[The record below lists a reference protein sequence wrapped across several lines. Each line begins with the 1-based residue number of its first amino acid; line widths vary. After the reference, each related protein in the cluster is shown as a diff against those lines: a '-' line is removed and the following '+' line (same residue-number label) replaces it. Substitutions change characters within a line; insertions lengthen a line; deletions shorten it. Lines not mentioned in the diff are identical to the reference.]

1 MAITKIGSIKT
12 TLSLAINYILNP
24 QKTDNGKYV
33 YSFGCTPNGGI
44 AEKEFLD
51 IRSLGTG
58 KGNVLAQHIKQSF
71 KYGEI
76 TPEQALQIGIE
87 TMEKFL
93 DNRYQYIVT
102 THIDKKHIHNH
113 IIFNNVDFVSY
124 RTFEYQKNRGKNS
137 WKILQNINDE
147 ICKKHNLSV
156 IENPQHKGKCYYE
169 WQVDLLGKSWKSK
182 LRNIIDQTIM
192 ESANF
197 EEFLQNIKN
206 KNVDCVYTPEKVI
219 KIKFRMDGQERFS
232 RGRTLGW
239 YYDEPQIRKR
249 IEQYNL
255 LKNGI
260 SGRTYK
266 TKIINT
272 NELTFQTSKGLLH
285 WAEIQNMKEASRLIN
300 ILTNNNLTSQNE
312 LEEKATDKYND
323 RMVIV
328 SKLNSK
334 QNRVNELTDVI
345 KFIRTYKKYKG
356 IHNKFLA
363 AKNKNQF
370 KKENITELKKFDDA
384 AQNLLK
390 IFPDKKLP
398 NINTLM
404 EEKNR
409 LTQEVKEMNTQYKL
423 IVDELKD
430 IEFARET
437 AEKFV

>member
-1 MAITKIGSIKT
+1 MKNFCRT
-12 TLSLAINYILNP
+12 
-24 QKTDNGKYV
+24 
-33 YSFGCTPNGGI
+33 
-44 AEKEFLD
+44 
-51 IRSLGTG
+51 
-58 KGNVLAQHIKQSF
+58 
-71 KYGEI
+71 
-76 TPEQALQIGIE
+76 
-87 TMEKFL
+87 
-93 DNRYQYIVT
+93 NRYT
-102 THIDKKHIHNH
+102 
-113 IIFNNVDFVSY
+113 Y
-124 RTFEYQKNRGKNS
+124 R
-137 WKILQNINDE
+137 
-147 ICKKHNLSV
+147 
-156 IENPQHKGKCYYE
+156 
-169 WQVDLLGKSWKSK
+169 
-182 LRNIIDQTIM
+182 
-192 ESANF
+192 
-197 EEFLQNIKN
+197 
-206 KNVDCVYTPEKVI
+206 DCVYTPEKVI